1 MMRALRKNLDIIL
14 IIVVVAFAVTIYYGY
29 GSYRRSGRSQ
39 QAVAATV
46 NNTSITFYDLDQAFR
61 TLLSRYDS
69 KTLSQFDE
77 KMFDFLRRL
86 TLENLINNELLY
98 QEAKSRRIRVSNQ
111 EVKNE
116 LDRLKSTF
124 PSEKEF
130 RSFLEY
136 ERITLRDLQESLRRT
151 LMIQKLTDNLT
162 EGVEIPEEEIRKYY
176 DEHRNLFS
184 SPAQYH
190 LAQIVLPSQEEAE
203 KALKRLYLGE
213 DFATVAKEISLDS
226 ASAKQS
232 GDMGWIPETQL
243 PKESKE
249 AIQAIRDNPKAVTSV
264 VSRNNLFYI
273 YKVLEWKPQEE
284 KAYEEVRE
292 EIKKLL
298 LAEQK
303 NVRTNHLLAELR
315 EKSTISIS
323 ELLQPEPSASPS
335 PEGSSVPAAPQGQE

>member
-39 QAVAATV
+39 QAAAATV
-46 NNTSITFYDLDQAFR
+46 NDTVITFYDLDQAFR
-61 TLLSRYDS
+61 NLLSRYDS

-98 QEAKSRRIRVSNQ
+98 QEAKSRRIKVSDQ
-111 EVKNE
+111 EIKNE
-116 LDRLKSTF
+116 LDRLKSSF

-136 ERITLRDLQESLRRT
+136 ERVTLRDLQESLRRE
-151 LMIQKLTDNLT
+151 LMVQKLTDSLT
-162 EGVEIPEEEIRKYY
+162 AGVEIPEEEIKKYY
-176 DEHRNLFS
+176 DEHRTLFS
-184 SPAQYH
+184 TPAQYH
-190 LAQIVLPSQEEAE
+190 LAQIVLPSQDEAE

-213 DFATVAKEISLDS
+213 DFATVAKEVSFDAS
-226 ASAKQS
+226 SAKQG
-232 GDMGWIPETQL
+232 GDMGWVPETQL
-243 PKESKE
+243 PEEAKE
-249 AIQAIRDNPKAVTSV
+249 AIQKVRDNPNAVTSI

-284 KAYEEVRE
+284 KTYEEVKE
-292 EIKKLL
+292 DIKKLL
-298 LAEQK
+298 LTEQK
-303 NVRTNHLLAELR
+303 NVKTDHLLAELR
-315 EKSTISIS
+315 QKSKISIS
-323 ELLQPEPSASPS
+323 ELLQPESSASPS
-335 PEGSSVPAAPQGQE
+335 PEVSPVPSPQDQE